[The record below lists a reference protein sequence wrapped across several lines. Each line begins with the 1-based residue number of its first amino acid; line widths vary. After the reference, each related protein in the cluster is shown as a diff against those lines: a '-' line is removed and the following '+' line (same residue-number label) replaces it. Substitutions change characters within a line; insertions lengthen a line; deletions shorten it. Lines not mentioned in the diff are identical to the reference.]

1 MSADHDKVRQRY
13 EDLYVRKLADDG
25 VVEYVLTLFVSGA
38 SEISAVAIGNARS
51 LCENYLAGRYRLQVV
66 DVHRDLAKMMAYN
79 VLAAPTLLR
88 ERPLPTRRLV
98 GDLSD
103 TEKVLAALDITGS
116 MSDAGGAGPS

>member
-1 MSADHDKVRQRY
+1 MTGDHDAVRDRY
-13 EDLYVRKLADDG
+13 DELYQRKLAEEG

-38 SEISAVAIGNARS
+38 SEISALAIGNARS

-66 DVHRDLAKMMAYN
+66 DVHRDPAKMMQHN

-88 ERPLPTRRLV
+88 ERPLPIRRLV

-103 TEKVLAALDITGS
+103 TGRVLAALDISGS
-116 MSDAGGAGPS
+116 MSDAGGTAL

>member
-1 MSADHDKVRQRY
+1 VTGDHDAVRQRY
-13 EDLYVRKLADDG
+13 DELYQRRLADEG

-38 SEISAVAIGNARS
+38 SEISALAIGNARS

-66 DVHRDLAKMMAYN
+66 DVHRDLAKMLQHN

-88 ERPLPTRRLV
+88 ERPLPIRRLV

-103 TEKVLAALDITGS
+103 TGRVLAALDITDS
-116 MSDAGGAGPS
+116 MSDAGGTAS

>member
-1 MSADHDKVRQRY
+1 VTGDHDAVRRRY
-13 EDLYVRKLADDG
+13 DQLYQQKLDDEG
-25 VVEYVLTLFVSGA
+25 VVEYLLTLFVSGA

-66 DVHRDLAKMMAYN
+66 DVHRDPAKMIGNN

-88 ERPLPTRRLV
+88 ERPLPMRRLV

-103 TEKVLAALDITGS
+103 TGKVLAALDISDT
-116 MSDAGGAGPS
+116 MSDAGGGAS